1 MGDGA
6 GLYAGFLYGVNI
18 PGGVWLK
25 AGEVEAKLRRDL
37 PALGYVKCVGDAD
50 NVLLEITIQTESEV
64 ASRLETLFGI
74 KGAVVIS
81 LDSLRR
87 AYDSARR
94 SLKAHGFP
102 DTAPFV
108 VNRDEAEWEFGVVLS
123 SVSIGAS
130 TGELSAAFRVTKNA
144 RALAVIERR
153 VLLVQKRRATATG
166 SRIMWGSTVIKPL
179 QTHLHHAG
187 LPIGCLTSRALAR
200 IGEVISAAD
209 DREAAG

>member
-25 AGEVEAKLRRDL
+25 AAEVEAKLRRDL
-37 PALGYVKCVGDAD
+37 PVLGYVKCVGDAD
-50 NVLLEITIQTESEV
+50 NVLLETAVQTESEV
-64 ASRLETLFGI
+64 AARLETLFGI

-87 AYDSARR
+87 AYDAARR

-102 DTAPFV
+102 DTAPFIV
-108 VNRDEAEWEFGVVLS
+108 KRNEAEWEFGVVLS
-123 SVSIGAS
+123 SVSLRAG
-130 TGELSAAFRVTKNA
+130 SAFPPTKNA
-144 RALAVIERR
+144 RALGVIEPRA
-153 VLLVQKRRATATG
+153 LLVQKRCATATG

-179 QTHLHHAG
+179 QTHLRRAV
-187 LPIGCLTSRALAR
+187 LPIGCLTSRALSR
-200 IGEVISAAD
+200 IGEVISVAN
-209 DREAAG
+209 DRESARVRLPR